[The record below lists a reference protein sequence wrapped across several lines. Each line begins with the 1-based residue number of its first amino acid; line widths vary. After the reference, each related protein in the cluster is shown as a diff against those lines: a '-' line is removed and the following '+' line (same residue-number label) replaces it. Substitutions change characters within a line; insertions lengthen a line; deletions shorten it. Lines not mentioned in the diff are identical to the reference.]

1 MKAPRQTVVD
11 CLGFQSRLILV
22 GCGLKPAGSGKLH
35 CQVITTAGSDVSIRR
50 GRHLSRVVPRLIYED
65 GSGEESF
72 RLDLKMSWCCHPD
85 TLSSAQAQGIANRA
99 CPGQE
104 EGSIE
109 WLQAY
114 RDAYAEQNKGQ
125 YPDSLAEYISNLDK
139 LILEKRNS
147 ECLKS

>member
-1 MKAPRQTVVD
+1 MHLGGSRKG
-11 CLGFQSRLILV
+11 CLGYPVGPYRLR
-22 GCGLKPAGSGKLH
+22 
-35 CQVITTAGSDVSIRR
+35 CQVITAAGLDASIRY

-65 GSGEESF
+65 GSGEGSF
-72 RLDLKMSWCCHPD
+72 RLDLNVGWCCHPD
-85 TLSSAQAQGIANRA
+85 TLSMAQAHGTANRA

-125 YPDSLAEYISNLDK
+125 YPESLAEYLSNLDRS
-139 LILEKRNS
+139 ILEKRNS
-147 ECLKS
+147 ECLKSQ